1 VRRRGPLDITR
12 SDADSPSTAPH
23 VPRLHSAAHDPLHPT
38 RRSSPDA
45 GPAGG
50 VRWQHHRLRWAA
62 GTLAL
67 LLTPASLL
75 VAPGASGSVGL
86 SLTRGGGFA
95 GVVQLTAAGVPAGV
109 SITFGSSTVV
119 DGAVSTSVSIS
130 VAAGVPASTTPI
142 NITFTASGGTIT
154 SPPIT
159 LALRTA

>member
-1 VRRRGPLDITR
+1 MIRC
-12 SDADSPSTAPH
+12 
-23 VPRLHSAAHDPLHPT
+23 T
-38 RRSSPDA
+38 RRAALLPMLALLAACGGSTTG
-45 GPAGG
+45 GPTQPVAT
-50 VRWQHHRLRWAA
+50 

-67 LLTPASLL
+67 QLTPASLL

-86 SLTRGGGFA
+86 SVTRGGGFA
-95 GVVQLTAAGVPAGV
+95 GVVQLTAAGVPSGV